1 MRYIPNSPDERADM
15 LKEIGVAT
23 TDNLFDSIPEEL
35 RLRDH
40 LNVPAAM
47 SELELLKQFE
57 EMGGRNQAAQRTSF
71 LGGGAYSHY
80 IPTIVDHLIS
90 RSEFF
95 TAYTPYQPEISQ
107 GTLQAIFEF
116 QTLVCQLTGM
126 DIANA
131 SMYDGSTAMAEAV
144 LMAERVTRR
153 TKVIVSSAVHPQY
166 LEVAHTYVQHAGIEL
181 QQALYC
187 TETGTTLPESLNAID
202 DETAAVVV
210 QSPNFF
216 GCVED
221 LQALGEKAHAHGA
234 LLIVA
239 VTEAMSFG
247 LLRSPGACGADI
259 VVAEGQS
266 FGVPMSFGG
275 PYVGLFA
282 TRDKY
287 ARQIPGRLVGEA
299 FDKKGRRGFV
309 LTLATREQHIRR
321 EKATSNICTNEGLIA
336 LAATIYLETMG
347 RRGVQEAAQQSAQKA
362 HYAAREI
369 SKLEGFSLPFSGP
382 FFNEFVVRAPVAASP
397 LLDRLARVKAIDGGI
412 ALSRFDSDRPNDF
425 LVCVT
430 ETNTRSEIDALVE
443 GLSQ

>member
-23 TDNLFDSIPEEL
+23 TNNLFDSIPEEL

-57 EMGGRNQAAQRTSF
+57 EMGARNQAAQRTSF

-234 LLIVA
+234 LLVVA

-287 ARQIPGRLVGEA
+287 ARQSPGRLVGEA

-369 SKLEGFSLPFSGP
+369 SRLEGFSLPFSGP
-382 FFNEFVVRAPVAASP
+382 FFNEFVVRAPVEASP
-397 LLDRLARVKAIDGGI
+397 LLDRLAREKGIDGGI

-430 ETNTRSEIDALVE
+430 ETNTRSQIDALVE
-443 GLSQ
+443 GLSH

>member
-1 MRYIPNSPDERADM
+1 MRYIPNSPDERAEM

-57 EMGGRNQAAQRTSF
+57 EMGARNQAAQRTSF

-202 DETAAVVV
+202 DKTAAVVV

-369 SKLEGFSLPFSGP
+369 SRLEGFSLPFSGP

-443 GLSQ
+443 GLKQ

>member
-1 MRYIPNSPDERADM
+1 LRYIPNSPDERAEM

-57 EMGGRNQAAQRTSF
+57 EMGARNQAAQRTSF

-369 SKLEGFSLPFSGP
+369 SRLEGFSLPFSGP

-443 GLSQ
+443 GLKQ